1 MSTVGAFEA
10 KTKLSELLDLVERG
24 EEITITRRGT
34 PVARLVPVAGDVEA
48 AARQRALA
56 DEIKASRERSGLKH
70 TTVDEIL
77 EWRDAGRRR

>member
-1 MSTVGAFEA
+1 MATVGAFEA

-24 EEITITRRGT
+24 EQITITRRGI
-34 PVARLVPVAGDVEA
+34 PVARLVPVAGDEDV

-70 TTVDEIL
+70 TTVEEIL
-77 EWRDAGRRR
+77 DWRDAGRRR